1 MQVALIDNDPQQRAQ
16 LADTLEA
23 VGWSC
28 LVFDSLERLAVHLKS
43 ASVDVLVYHWQPAA
57 DGLRALR
64 AARQATSLLPV
75 LLVAGQSAD
84 QELATSLADGLTD
97 FIAKPVRKADLLLRL
112 RVLVSRANPAR
123 LLSNVLE
130 FGDFCFDI
138 RASQLTRQGDAI
150 ALTQKEFDLALLFFR
165 NLGRPLSR
173 ATIHEAVWPQEAEF
187 SSRTMDT
194 HVSRVR
200 NKLGLRPENGFRLAP
215 VYSYG
220 YRLEQ
225 LGARKE

>member
-16 LADTLEA
+16 LADVLEA
-23 VGWSC
+23 GGWPC
-28 LVFDSLERLAVHLKS
+28 LVLDSLERLAAPLK
-43 ASVDVLVYHWQPAA
+43 AGGIDVLVYHWQPAA

-64 AARQATSLLPV
+64 AARQATSMLPV
-75 LLVAGQSAD
+75 LLVAGQSAE
-84 QELATSLADGLTD
+84 QELVASLDDGLTD

-112 RVLVSRANPAR
+112 RVLANRANPAR
-123 LLSNVLE
+123 ALVSALE
-130 FGDFCFDI
+130 FGDFCFDV
-138 RASQLTRQGDAI
+138 RGSRLTRQGEAI

-225 LGARKE
+225 LGAQKE

>member
-1 MQVALIDNDPQQRAQ
+1 MQVALIDNDPQQRVQIAAA
-16 LADTLEA
+16 LHAE
-23 VGWSC
+23 GWSC
-28 LVFDSLERLAVHLKS
+28 LVFDGLERLSAHLKG
-43 ASVDVLVYHWQPAA
+43 ASVDLLVYHWQPAA
-57 DGLRALR
+57 EGLRALR
-64 AARQATSLLPV
+64 AMRPATSLLPV
-75 LLVAGQSAD
+75 LLVAGQSAE
-84 QELATSLADGLTD
+84 QELAASLADGLTD
-97 FIAKPVRKADLLLRL
+97 FLAKPVRKADLLLRA
-112 RVLVSRANPAR
+112 RVLAGRANPAR
-123 LLSNVLE
+123 LHAGALE
-130 FGDFCFDI
+130 FGDFSFDV
-138 RASQLTRQGDAI
+138 RASRLTRQGEVI
-150 ALTQKEFDLALLFFR
+150 SLTQKEFDLALLFFR

-225 LGARKE
+225 LGSKKE

>member
-16 LADTLEA
+16 IAAALEA
-23 VGWSC
+23 GGWSC
-28 LVFDSLERLAVHLKS
+28 LVFDNLERLAPQLKAGS
-43 ASVDVLVYHWQPAA
+43 IELLVYHWQPAA

-64 AARQATSLLPV
+64 AARQAASLLPV
-75 LLVAGQSAD
+75 LLVAGQSAEH
-84 QELATSLADGLTD
+84 ELAASLADGLTD
-97 FIAKPVRKADLLLRL
+97 FIAKPVRKGDLLLRL
-112 RVLVSRANPAR
+112 RVLASRANPAR
-123 LLSNVLE
+123 LLASELE
-130 FGDFCFDI
+130 FGDFRFDV
-138 RASQLTRQGDAI
+138 RGSRLSRQGEAI
-150 ALTQKEFDLALLFFR
+150 GLTQKEFDLALLFFR